1 MQSHVP
7 PPWTQVQFD
16 EREDTKVCT
25 IVINDDQVFEGAE
38 SFHVELSMPVYALLG
53 GNTRAAVNINDTE
66 DEPTLQFD
74 KKVYHVN
81 ESSGAVSVP
90 IERKGEREASPPHCD
105 WSSLVGTSAFDSYPS
120 SRSNILPINTWIIA
134 YTCSTIQAVWFSH
147 LLNCCHG
154 YDNIHRAT
162 VLLQTDSSLLNT
174 GPLNERKCLHSN
186 TETASGFTL
195 GFHPFSPSCVKNKV
209 LYII

>member
-1 MQSHVP
+1 MQSH
-7 PPWTQVQFD
+7 TLSLKQVQFD

-74 KKVYHVN
+74 KKVHHVN

-90 IERKGEREASPPHCD
+90 IERRGERAGVEMNVQC
-105 WSSLVGTSAFDSYPS
+105 
-120 SRSNILPINTWIIA
+120 
-134 YTCSTIQAVWFSH
+134 
-147 LLNCCHG
+147 
-154 YDNIHRAT
+154 
-162 VLLQTDSSLLNT
+162 
-174 GPLNERKCLHSN
+174 E
-186 TETASGFTL
+186 ETRLDF
-195 GFHPFSPSCVKNKV
+195 FFMNKKNNKMH
-209 LYII
+209 